1 MLAYM
6 MNSIT
11 LNFRLEV
18 LMNTDSQLKKR
29 WNRTMIEQLRLLLK
43 NKDRRWRLQEM
54 NTLRKCLKMLLSTK
68 PSRTLRIRRTWPFR
82 ELKLK
87 LQKST
92 LKPSISCSN
101 NTSLKSLVGRI
112 LLTNSRMKSILWSVK
127 TLSV

>member
-43 NKDRRWRLQEM
+43 NKDRRWRLPEM

-68 PSRTLRIRRTWPFR
+68 PFRTLRIRRIWPSK
-82 ELKLK
+82 ELKLRM
-87 LQKST
+87 QKST
-92 LKPSISCSN
+92 LRLSISCSN
-101 NTSLKSLVGRI
+101 NTSLKLLVGRI
-112 LLTNSRMKSILWSVK
+112 LLTNSRMKSILWSVR